1 VYTQKDVDN
10 YLRKINATNRESYF
24 TPLST
29 RRVIFK
35 MMEELSL
42 CYRYRREE
50 QKAEDIEQLM
60 RIISIDDR
68 ADRDASGDA

>member
-1 VYTQKDVDN
+1 MH
-10 YLRKINATNRESYF
+10 TNRESYF

-50 QKAEDIEQLM
+50 QKAEEI
-60 RIISIDDR
+60 R
-68 ADRDASGDA
+68 ATDAHHFFRRSRQPGC